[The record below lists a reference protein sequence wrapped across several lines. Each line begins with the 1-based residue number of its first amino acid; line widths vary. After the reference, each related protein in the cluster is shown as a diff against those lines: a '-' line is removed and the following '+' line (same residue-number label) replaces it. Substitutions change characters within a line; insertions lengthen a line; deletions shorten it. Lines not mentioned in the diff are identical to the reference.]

1 MQLLVYTHD
10 TQSLAQ
16 ESGIW
21 PALQE
26 GLMPPQVQE
35 TVLFCPLPGTA
46 GLEAL
51 PYVHHPRVTY

>member
-21 PALQE
+21 PALQK

-51 PYVHHPRVTY
+51 P